1 MDKRLI
7 ALTDWVKG
15 VLGDAAVTVRPASSD
30 ASFRRYFRV
39 TAGHTSYI
47 VMDAPPEREQIA
59 PFVRVAEQLLNLGLN
74 VPEILARDIK
84 SGYLLLSD
92 LGSTLYLTALT
103 SETADSLYTDA
114 LRSLSTLQSG
124 HSSEPSILPRYDHRL
139 LIEEMELFRRWFLG
153 THLEMELSLRQHRDL
168 DKLYEE
174 LAQNALAQPQVW
186 VHRDYHCRNLTYT
199 THNNP
204 GILDF
209 QDAVVG
215 PVTYDLVSLLRD
227 CYISWPPEQ
236 VEHWALQYFD
246 LARDSGIP
254 VGDDLEQFL
263 RWFDL
268 MGVQRHLKAIG
279 IFARLYHRD
288 AKSGYLEDIPRVLS
302 YVNSMNSRY
311 SSLAPLGQ
319 LLQQLPPRL
328 TPWTQ

>member
-1 MDKRLI
+1 
-7 ALTDWVKG
+7 
-15 VLGDAAVTVRPASSD
+15 
-30 ASFRRYFRV
+30 
-39 TAGHTSYI
+39 
-47 VMDAPPEREQIA
+47 MDAPPEREQIG
-59 PFVRVAEQLLNLGLN
+59 PFVRVAELLLNLGLN
-74 VPEILARDIK
+74 VPEILARDTK
-84 SGYLLLSD
+84 SGYLLMTD

-103 SETADSLYTDA
+103 NKTADSLYTDA

-124 HSSEPSILPRYDHRL
+124 HSPEPSILPPYDHRL
-139 LIEEMELFRRWFLG
+139 LIEEMELFRHWFLG
-153 THLEMELSLRQHRDL
+153 THLEMELSRHQHRYL
-168 DKLYEE
+168 DKLYQE
-174 LAQNALAQPQVW
+174 LAQNALEQPRVW
-186 VHRDYHCRNLTYT
+186 VHRDYHCRNLTCT

-227 CYISWPPEQ
+227 CYISWSLEQ
-236 VEHWALQYFD
+236 VEHWALQYFN
-246 LARDSGIP
+246 LARDSDIP

-302 YVNSMNSRY
+302 YVNSVSSRY
-311 SSLAPLGQ
+311 SSLAQLNE